1 MVQPAQ
7 PSSKFSITLR
17 TKLAF
22 STAVILVIA
31 CLLLGWLFIQQQVRS
46 AAESLVQSGTLLAQH
61 LARVGRF
68 SIVAGD
74 THRLNEL
81 IQEILAVSPVAY
93 VAVVS
98 AGGELQAGFG
108 KDEWQHQ
115 FSAQPVGRR
124 QFPVTTLVQP
134 RRLNADTSEP
144 LVSGI
149 WLATDGP
156 HLRSTIEFTPGELF
170 SLMGGS
176 ELPIFYDM
184 LVQVPRHFPAT
195 VGDPALRLTL
205 EERLDTSESLTAL
218 QRGAPSLV
226 QVGLSTSSLQR
237 VLRRLLWQAVLI
249 TLSTLAGGLCI
260 AVLLARR
267 ITIPLQ
273 GLTTAATKLA
283 AGETVPTVAIH
294 THDEIGTLTQVFN
307 AMASTLQS
315 REHELRELAHTLEDR
330 VEARTQE
337 LADANIKL
345 RELDRRK
352 SIFVSTASHELRTP
366 LTSMKVHLANLRDGI
381 DGAVTHDQ
389 RESLLRVEANLSRLQ
404 ILIDELLDLSQ
415 IEMGQTTVRV
425 EPVVLGNVIAKT
437 VEDLHPFTSERG
449 VRIVISL
456 PSDLPSVAA
465 DPDKLRQILLNLL
478 HNAVKFTP
486 LDTIVDLT
494 VRRSDDEIL
503 ISVRDVGPGIAP
515 EDVDKIFQ
523 PFYRAPTAHKK
534 TKGAGLGLAIAKLLV
549 ELHHGRLWV
558 ETEPNRGSCFSFTLH
573 SAIPARPTSTE
584 TVAPSPSPHQN
595 SLTLST
601 SYGGEDLS
609 GG

>member
-1 MVQPAQ
+1 MVEPAP
-7 PSSKFSITLR
+7 PSSPFSVTLR
-17 TKLAF
+17 TKLVL

-61 LARVGRF
+61 LAGMGRF

-74 THRLNEL
+74 THRLDQL
-81 IQEILAVSPVAY
+81 IHEVLAVRPVAY

-98 AGGELQAGFG
+98 SGGGLQAGFG
-108 KDEWQHQ
+108 KDEWQRQ
-115 FSAQPVGRR
+115 FSDQSGGRGQFSVTKLAQ
-124 QFPVTTLVQP
+124 T
-134 RRLNADTSEP
+134 RRLDSDTNEP

-149 WLATDGP
+149 WLAKDGP
-156 HLRSTIEFTPGELF
+156 VLRSTIEFTPGELF

-184 LVQVPRHFPAT
+184 LVQVPRHSHAT
-195 VGDPALRLTL
+195 AWDPALQLTL
-205 EERLDTSESLTAL
+205 EERLDTLEDPTVL
-218 QRGAPSLV
+218 QPMAPSLV
-226 QVGLSTSSLQR
+226 QVGLSTTNLQH
-237 VLRRLLWQAVLI
+237 VLRRLLWKATLI
-249 TLSTLAGGLCI
+249 TLSTLTGGVCI
-260 AVLLARR
+260 IVLLARR

-283 AGETVPTVAIH
+283 VGETVPTVAIR
-294 THDEIGTLTQVFN
+294 THDEIGSLTQVFN
-307 AMASTLQS
+307 TMASTLQS

-330 VEARTQE
+330 VDARTQE
-337 LADANIKL
+337 LAAANAKL

-381 DGAVTHDQ
+381 DGAVTDDQ
-389 RESLLRVEANLSRLQ
+389 RQSLVRMEANLSRLRV
-404 ILIDELLDLSQ
+404 LIDDLLDLSQ
-415 IEMGQTTVRV
+415 IEMGQTTVRL
-425 EPVVLGNVIAKT
+425 EPVALGNVIAKA
-437 VEDLHPFTSERG
+437 VEDLHPFSSERR
-449 VRIVISL
+449 VSIVISL
-456 PSDLPSVAA
+456 PSDLPLVCA

-486 LDTIVDLT
+486 VDTIIDLA
-494 VRRSDDEIL
+494 VMRISADEIR
-503 ISVRDVGPGIAP
+503 ISVRDVGSGIAP
-515 EDVDKIFQ
+515 DDIDKIFQ

-534 TKGAGLGLAIAKLLV
+534 TKGAGLGLAITKLLV

-573 SAIPARPTSTE
+573 SATPARPTPAE
-584 TVAPSPSPHQN
+584 TSAPSPSHHQIA
-595 SLTLST
+595 
-601 SYGGEDLS
+601 
-609 GG
+609 